1 MRNVSQWVVSFT
13 HSKWGKAVVFGFVAL
28 VLVLGLSAAPAQPAK
43 AAPSGDQSIELD
55 NGAFNTNKPTFK
67 LVAVGWTWGCKKGK
81 NDLDYKFRLD
91 FGTRF
96 RGPFNPEQFRV
107 KTWNSKVEQAL
118 RNSGETIMGYNLYDR
133 NSAYVCV
140 GIRVMNAG
148 GSPQTI
154 SVYENR

>member
-1 MRNVSQWVVSFT
+1 MTTFSFGFA
-13 HSKWGKAVVFGFVAL
+13 HHKVFKAVVFGLVVLAL
-28 VLVLGLSAAPAQPAK
+28 VVGFSLAPALSVN
-43 AAPSGDQSIELD
+43 AAPSGDQPIELD
-55 NGAFNTNKPTFK
+55 NGAYNTNKPTFK
-67 LVAVGWTWGCKKGK
+67 LVAVGWTVGCKKGTR
-81 NDLDYKFRLD
+81 NLDYKFRLD

-96 RGPFNPEQFRV
+96 PGPFNPEQFRV

-148 GSPQTI
+148 GSAQTI